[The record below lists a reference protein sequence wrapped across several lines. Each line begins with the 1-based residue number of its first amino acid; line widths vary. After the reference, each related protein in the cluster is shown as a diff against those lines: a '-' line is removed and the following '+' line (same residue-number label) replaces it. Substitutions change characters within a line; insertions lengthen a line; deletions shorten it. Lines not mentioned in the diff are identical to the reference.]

1 MHTSVL
7 LDSAQMQQAIIDL
20 AGQIKAKVTDAP
32 LAIVGLVRRG
42 DVLAQ
47 RIAACL
53 QQMGQECVV
62 GKLDV
67 SLYRD
72 DLSRREVPP
81 ALHSS
86 SLEFGIDDA
95 HIILVDDV
103 LMSGRTIRAAL
114 DALHDYGRAKR
125 IELAVLVERKGLRQ
139 MPIHADYCHIKVDDE
154 EVAEIIMRIK
164 PIDDS
169 DEVIQINL

>member
-1 MHTSVL
+1 
-7 LDSAQMQQAIIDL
+7 MQQAIVDL
-20 AGQIKAKVTDAP
+20 ASQIKAKVTDAP
-32 LAIVGLVRRG
+32 LAVVGLVRRG

-47 RIAACL
+47 RLADCL
-53 QQMGQECVV
+53 QQMGLECVV

-81 ALHSS
+81 ALQGS
-86 SLEFGIDDA
+86 SLDFAIDDT

-114 DALHDYGRAKR
+114 DALHDYGRAKCV
-125 IELAVLVERKGLRQ
+125 ELAVLVERKGMRE
-139 MPIHADYCHIKVDDE
+139 MPIQADYCHVKVDDE
-154 EVAEIIMRIK
+154 EVAEIIMRIQ